1 MISRLNEFVDA
12 ERERFTTVDNN
23 RFALSFSQIM
33 RYAEF
38 IEIIAG
44 RQTEAGL
51 KFVANAAALRAAVPS
66 GGASLT
72 AEQRRLLDEGR
83 KLTDAL
89 HLEIESFYLF
99 AKILLD
105 KIARSIEFYFGQGRK
120 CSLDSHDDLIKDL
133 GKYSTIKRLSVPAKL
148 LELALSLKQDI
159 SDLRDYRI
167 AHDKNPRRVLGTAF
181 GLDGKTTM
189 ISTTIY
195 PTPNDKQ
202 LQTRDPNDLLT
213 EIGDYIDSVIDLFGT
228 NRHLTEL
235 KLSGG
240 S

>member
-1 MISRLNEFVDA
+1 VISRLNEFVDA

-23 RFALSFSQIM
+23 RFAFSFSQIA

-38 IEIIAG
+38 IEIIAR

-51 KFVANAAALRAAVPS
+51 KFVANAVALQAAVPS
-66 GGASLT
+66 GDPSLT
-72 AEQRRLLDEGR
+72 AEQKRLLEEGH
-83 KLTDAL
+83 KLTDAP
-89 HLEIESFYLF
+89 HLEIESCYLF

-105 KIARSIEFYFGQGRK
+105 KIARSIEFYFGQGRN
-120 CSLDSHDDLIKDL
+120 CSLDSHDDLIKYL
-133 GKYSTIKRLSVPAKL
+133 GRNSTIKCLSVPARL
-148 LELALSLKQDI
+148 SELALSLQQDI

-195 PTPNDKQ
+195 PTPNDRQ
-202 LQTRDPNDLLT
+202 SQTKDPNDLLT
-213 EIGDYIDSVIDLFGT
+213 EIGDYIDSVIDLIRT
-228 NRHLTEL
+228 NRHLTKL